1 MEVSSEKRISRI
13 RRINVMREMF
23 GMQIP
28 SPSKFIWPVFVVE
41 GQGIKEPIGSMP
53 NQFRYSPDMLIDDL
67 EKVVAMGIG
76 GVMIFGVI
84 LEPYGKSSYPEYSY
98 SEDGVVQKTVHL
110 VKMNFPELLVCTDV
124 CLCSYTNHGHC
135 CLFDGCG
142 KMDMDK
148 TNVLLARIALSHAQ
162 AGTDCVAPS
171 AMMDGQVISIRN
183 MLDENHFKETLLMSY
198 STKFASSMYGP
209 FRSASDCA
217 PQFGDRRSYQ
227 LPANDIRQAIR
238 ESLQDE
244 KEGADILM
252 VKPSL
257 FYLDI
262 ISAIRKDTKCPLAA
276 YNVSGEY
283 SMFHASAREGNGDL
297 YSMASES
304 LLSIFRAGA
313 DIVLSYWANQYDK
326 LFKM

>member
-1 MEVSSEKRISRI
+1 MNEINKVKLSRI
-13 RRINVMREMF
+13 RRTAGMREMF

-28 SPSKFIWPVFVVE
+28 APSKFIWPVFVVE

-53 NQFRYSPDMLIDDL
+53 NQFRYSPDMLIEDL
-67 EKVVAMGIG
+67 EKVVEMGIG
-76 GVMIFGVI
+76 GIMIFGVMNDHAR
-84 LEPYGKSSYPEYSY
+84 KSSFPDYPYR
-98 SEDGVVQKTVHL
+98 EDGAVQKAIHL
-110 VKMNFPELLVCTDV
+110 VKMNFPDLLVCTDV
-124 CLCSYTNHGHC
+124 CLCAYTNHGHC
-135 CLFDGCG
+135 CLFDDCG
-142 KMDMDK
+142 KMDIDK
-148 TNVLLARIALSHAQ
+148 TNALLAKIALSHAQ
-162 AGTDCVAPS
+162 TGADCVAPS
-171 AMMDGQVISIRN
+171 AMMDGQVCAIRN
-183 MLDENHFKETLLMSY
+183 ILDENHFQDTLIMSY

-209 FRSASDCA
+209 FRSASECT

-227 LPANDIRQAIR
+227 LPANDIHQAIR

-252 VKPSL
+252 VKPAL

-283 SMFHASAREGNGDL
+283 SMLHASAKEGYGDL
-297 YSMASES
+297 YPMASES

-313 DIVLSYWANQYDK
+313 DVVLSYWANQYDR
-326 LFKM
+326 LFKK

>member
-1 MEVSSEKRISRI
+1 
-13 RRINVMREMF
+13 MRKMF
-23 GMQIP
+23 GIGLP

-41 GQGIKEPIGSMP
+41 GNGVKTPVNSMP
-53 NQFRYSPDMLIDDL
+53 EQFRYSPDMLLEDL
-67 EKVVAMGIG
+67 HKLVGIGIG
-76 GVMIFGVI
+76 GVMIFGVV
-84 LEPYGKSSYPEYSY
+84 LEPYGKSPYPEYSY
-98 SEDGVVQKTVHL
+98 SEEGAVQRAVAL
-110 VKMNFPELLVCTDV
+110 IKMNYPELLVCTDV
-124 CLCSYTNHGHC
+124 CLCAYTTHGHC
-135 CLFDGCG
+135 CVFDDCG

-148 TNVLLARIALSHAQ
+148 TNNILSKIALSHAQ
-162 AGTDCVAPS
+162 AGSDCVAPS
-171 AMMDGQVISIRN
+171 AMMDGQVAAIRKT
-183 MLDENHFKETLLMSY
+183 LDDNHLKETLIMSY

-217 PQFGDRRSYQ
+217 PQFGDRKAYQ
-227 LPANDIRQAIR
+227 LPSNDINQAIR

-244 KEGADILM
+244 EEGADMLM

-262 ISAIRKDTKCPLAA
+262 ISKIKSESRLPLAA

-283 SMFHASAREGNGDL
+283 SMIYASAKSGYGDL

-313 DIVLSYWANQYDK
+313 DVVLSYWSNQYDK
-326 LFKM
+326 LFKN